1 MSQNCKSRCTNSR
14 IGQKVEE
21 VNRKSWL
28 TLHTLPWTP
37 HWAGFLS
44 IRAPRVRLFTKS
56 WDTKKNLKHKVTS
69 YHEYVVRIQNGFVQ
83 ISPRRWLC
91 PRWLHRSQ
99 LHLAFSDL
107 LLRCPQAQTSN
118 QGGPWNDNKMLPES
132 PTLRKECYQVDHCEF
147 DKSQKIFHRL
157 KHPIKVG
164 PVLTT
169 MHCNANH
176 QMLPKSPKQWEL
188 FFLLVN
194 I

>member
-1 MSQNCKSRCTNSR
+1 MDKLKNRAKGGRGEQKILINTSHFTLNSSLSRVSVYSSSKSETVYKILR
-14 IGQKVEE
+14 
-21 VNRKSWL
+21 
-28 TLHTLPWTP
+28 H
-37 HWAGFLS
+37 
-44 IRAPRVRLFTKS
+44 
-56 WDTKKNLKHKVTS
+56 KKKKLKHKVTS

-83 ISPRRWLC
+83 ILPRRWPC

-147 DKSQKIFHRL
+147 DKSQKNFHRL
-157 KHPIKVG
+157 KHPTKVG